1 VRNGMGLGMLLCL
14 LADDERDLVRLAEPV
29 NELDTNLW
37 ILTHPAM
44 KGIARIKAFTDSSMR
59 SCERQ
64 AVSRQSLIRCSPKD
78 IDCVINRVRQHSIAA
93 FNHRCRK
100 IAHLFQSQ
108 HKAILCDR
116 DS

>member
-1 VRNGMGLGMLLCL
+1 MRNGMGLGMLLCL

-59 SCERQ
+59 SCARATSCFTPVLDSVLTKRHRLRHQQGQ
-64 AVSRQSLIRCSPKD
+64 ATL
-78 IDCVINRVRQHSIAA
+78 
-93 FNHRCRK
+93 
-100 IAHLFQSQ
+100 
-108 HKAILCDR
+108 
-116 DS
+116 DSCF